1 MKSKWKKKDDY
12 NINLGDK
19 VRIEVYSDIGC
30 PWCHLGFA
38 RLQKIR
44 MEAAMQGVET
54 ILIY

>member
-19 VRIEVYSDIGC
+19 VRIEIYSDIGC

-38 RLQKIR
+38 RL
-44 MEAAMQGVET
+44 
-54 ILIY
+54 